1 MQALKKDAR
10 SVAPEDEA
18 GGETIEQ
25 LLTELHSHDWKQRE
39 HARWQLVTLRDLAV
53 FPLIDALEDPDWH
66 VRWEAA
72 KALHDI
78 ADARAAPALVKALRD
93 KRFDVRWLA
102 SDALIALREAGLPPL
117 LSALVHHG
125 DSILLRNGAHHV
137 LRDLS
142 RGHVSR
148 DIVEILK
155 PVVVA
160 LESIEPSMTVPLA
173 AQKVLDQLPARIR
186 KKAAA

>member
-1 MQALKKDAR
+1 MEKDAR
-10 SVAPEDEA
+10 PAAPEDEA
-18 GGETIEQ
+18 GDGTIEE
-25 LLTELHSHDWKQRE
+25 LLTELRSHDWMRRE
-39 HARWQLVTLRDLAV
+39 RARWQLVTLRDAAV

-93 KRFDVRWLA
+93 RRFGVRWLA
-102 SDALIALREAGLPPL
+102 SNALIALREAGLPPL
-117 LSALVHHG
+117 LTALVHQG
-125 DSILLRNGAHHV
+125 DSILLRSGAHHV

-155 PVVVA
+155 PVVAA
-160 LESIEPSMTVPLA
+160 LESIEPSMTVPVA
-173 AQKVLDQLPARIR
+173 AQKVLDELPARIR
-186 KKAAA
+186 KKAAQR